1 MCKMK
6 SNMGTL
12 YIVATPIGNLEDITI
27 RAIKTLLGS
36 DIIACEDTRHTGQLI
51 KHLQEKYPELG
62 SAKPV
67 RYISIRD
74 WNEAQ
79 IIPKILGTLSVSDV
93 ALVSDAGTPLI
104 SDPGF
109 KIVRAA
115 RAGGFKV
122 IPIPGPTAAIAA
134 VSAAGLPTNK
144 FLFLGFLAKTWDI
157 PTETTTIIYE
167 NPTQLNKTVKKIYER
182 YPTIQ
187 IIVAR
192 EMTKIYEDF
201 VDGHVTQSPKGE
213 ATILAYIPP
222 EPKTTSG

>member
-1 MCKMK
+1 MK
-6 SNMGTL
+6 SNMNTL

-27 RAIKTLLGS
+27 RAIKILLGA

-51 KHLQEKYPELG
+51 KHLQDTYPEFG
-62 SAKPV
+62 SKKEV

-79 IIPKILGTLSVSDV
+79 IIPKILGTLSVSDI

-122 IPIPGPTAAIAA
+122 VPIPGPSAAIAA
-134 VSAAGLPTNK
+134 LSAAGLPTNK
-144 FLFLGFLAKTWDI
+144 FLFLGFLSKSWEI

-167 NPTQLNKTVKKIYER
+167 APVRLNKTIATILEK
-182 YPTIQ
+182 YPTAQ
-187 IIVAR
+187 IVVAK
-192 EMTKIYEDF
+192 ELTKMFEEFAPGNIT
-201 VDGHVTQSPKGE
+201 HLPKGE
-213 ATILAYIPP
+213 STILVYIPR
-222 EPKTTSG
+222 E